1 MQSSVLEQTGKTP
14 TDPNRI
20 GDMAEYYAVTW
31 LWDNGYNV
39 FKNAGCTGEVDLIAM
54 KDGDIILIDVKT
66 TRSTCRASSHRT
78 PLQKKLGVRLLDFN
92 ADNRSL
98 RWKEHKDVS

>member
-1 MQSSVLEQTGKTP
+1 VLEQTGKKR

-54 KDGDIILIDVKT
+54 KDGEIILIDVKT
-66 TRSTCRASSHRT
+66 QRSGVKASSRRSK
-78 PLQKKLGVRLLDFN
+78 LQKDLGVQLLDFN
-92 ADNRSL
+92 ADTRTL
-98 RWKEHKDVS
+98 RFKAHKDVS